1 MEFHGAF
8 FCRSCTGLG
17 PRHSVERMHRV
28 HVLLR
33 GPNEKKGR
41 EKNGK
46 SQEVVAIG
54 MTREG
59 GRGKEM
65 EWCGT
70 WTYSSIESTLAWK
83 WCRTASLPTRS
94 ATSAAVP
101 VCEPYLPPHARTQ
114 RKAKSRR
121 RRRRMWV
128 YYHNERVIQCSG
140 EKGLNLLHRHR
151 GTCTA
156 VCRHVYLQD

>member
-1 MEFHGAF
+1 MKK
-8 FCRSCTGLG
+8 
-17 PRHSVERMHRV
+17 
-28 HVLLR
+28 R
-33 GPNEKKGR
+33 GGK
-41 EKNGK
+41 KNGK
-46 SQEVVAIG
+46 GQEVVAIG

-121 RRRRMWV
+121 RRRMWV

-140 EKGLNLLHRHR
+140 EKGLNLLRRHR